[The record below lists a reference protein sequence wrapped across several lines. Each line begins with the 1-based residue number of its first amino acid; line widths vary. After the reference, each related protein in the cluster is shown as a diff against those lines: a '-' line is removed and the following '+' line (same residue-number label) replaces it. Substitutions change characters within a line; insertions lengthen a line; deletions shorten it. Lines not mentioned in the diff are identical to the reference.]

1 MKWLLVLAGL
11 LIGGTMGELP
21 GAVVGALV
29 GAGLV
34 AWINKGKQ
42 PSASPPGA
50 QPGAAMDTD
59 WPGERGD
66 PLAQRVAALERE
78 VAMLRRRLD
87 LLSAPA
93 GLAEPSAAFDD
104 RGFPLPAAVP
114 EDAAATTAS
123 PPSLASNAAP
133 EADGQPS
140 FARVNDDEPAGAAAS
155 VPPNPPV
162 PPRPGLVS
170 RGIAAARAWLFGGN
184 TVARMGVLVLFLG
197 LSFLARY
204 AVEHDML
211 PPTLRIIL
219 IAAIALALL
228 LTGWRLR
235 ARSPAYAMLLL
246 GGMVAALY
254 LDVFAALRLYQLMPM
269 GMAFGLS
276 VAICVFSCVLAVKQ
290 NGLSLALLGA
300 GGGFIA
306 PLLVSTG
313 SGNHVALFGYYLLLD
328 LGIAGI
334 ALARSW
340 RSLYL
345 VGFFFTFMIGG
356 LWGFQYYRPDHY
368 ASVQPFLAAYVL
380 LFIAIV
386 VIEARKAPTR
396 LAHAIDGTLVFGPP
410 LVGFSLQAAL
420 VRGMPWAAVW
430 SAVAFGALYLMLA
443 LWLRRSAS
451 VGRVFLAIGIGF
463 LTLAIPLAFDSRVT
477 SAVWAL
483 EGAGVVWFGLRHTR
497 WLPLLTGLALQLIAS
512 LLLLERLSGLRTETP
527 FLNARWIGIVLIA
540 GAALFSAWNL
550 RAAEL
555 PGHPRLA
562 RGLRRWISPVLLGW
576 GLLWWLAGNIAE
588 FDSWMA
594 LSDAARFTAALLL
607 LALTGAGLLLA
618 AARADWRH
626 AGLASQGLLPALYVL
641 AFGQVATTSHPSQAW
656 AGLGWLLALAVHE
669 RALRAP
675 VWPLSWMLSGQHA
688 GRVLLATLLIAW
700 QGAWLADRLTGA
712 PAWSLALWG
721 LIVMAVLSLLHAPA
735 MQSRWPIVAR
745 PAAYRPG
752 AASVLAVVLM
762 GWLWGSSIA
771 AAALETGIRY
781 LPLLNPVDLSV
792 VAAALALGM
801 WWRRD
806 LSPGAAWR
814 TGAVAVSLFFAL
826 NAIVLRAVAHIGA
839 IPYDFDSLADSAM
852 AQTAISLLWGVC
864 ALATMVGG
872 ARRAHR
878 AVWLAGAVLLGL
890 VVGKL
895 FLVDLSNWSGLTRV
909 VSFLGVG
916 VLMLVIGYFAP
927 MPPSR
932 TGPVA
937 APVPPGPELPP
948 HPQGSSSAQE
958 PPTPQTPSAS
968 SNPESAAPV
977 PPAAPAK
984 ES

>member
-1 MKWLLVLAGL
+1 MKWLLVLAGV
-11 LIGGTMGELP
+11 LIGGAMGELP

-29 GAGLV
+29 AAGLI
-34 AWINKGKQ
+34 AWINKGKER
-42 PSASPPGA
+42 PASVPNAESSAAP
-50 QPGAAMDTD
+50 AAD
-59 WPGERGD
+59 WPGDRGD
-66 PLAQRVAALERE
+66 PLAQRVAILERE

-87 LLSAPA
+87 QLGAADGIAASMAERDERGAELPTV
-93 GLAEPSAAFDD
+93 GLDE
-104 RGFPLPAAVP
+104 
-114 EDAAATTAS
+114 AAAGR
-123 PPSLASNAAP
+123 AP
-133 EADGQPS
+133 EPADALSGSSFGAQPSMATADGSPLGMTS
-140 FARVNDDEPAGAAAS
+140 PATNPIAAE
-155 VPPNPPV
+155 
-162 PPRPGLVS
+162 PPRPSLFARAIS
-170 RGIAAARAWLFGGN
+170 AARAWLFGGN

-211 PPTLRIIL
+211 PPALRIIL
-219 IAAIALALL
+219 IAAIAIALL

-235 ARSPAYAMLLL
+235 GKSPAYAMLLQ
-246 GGMVAALY
+246 GAAVAALY

-290 NGLSLALLGA
+290 NALSLALLGA
-300 GGGFIA
+300 GGGFVA

-356 LWGFQYYRPDHY
+356 LWGYQYYRPDHY

-420 VRGMPWAAVW
+420 VRGMPWAAAW
-430 SAVAFGALYLMLA
+430 SAVAFGAIYLMLA
-443 LWLRRSAS
+443 LWLRRSTS
-451 VGRVFLAIGIGF
+451 LGRVFLAIGIGF

-483 EGAGVVWFGLRHTR
+483 EGAGVVWFGLRHAR

-512 LLLLERLSGLRTETP
+512 LLLLERLSGMRTETP
-527 FLNARWIGIVLIA
+527 FLNARWIGIALIA

-550 RAAEL
+550 RTAKL
-555 PGHPRLA
+555 PDHPRLA
-562 RGLRRWISPVLLGW
+562 RALSRWAAPLLLAW
-576 GLLWWLAGNIAE
+576 GLVWWLAGNIAE
-588 FDSWMA
+588 FDGWMA

-607 LALTGAGLLLA
+607 LALTGAGLLLG

-626 AGLASQGLLPALYVL
+626 AGLAAQGLLPSLYVL

-656 AGLGWLLALAVHE
+656 AGVAWLMALAVHE

-675 VWPLSWMLSGQHA
+675 NWPWSWMLSAQHA
-688 GRVLLATLLIAW
+688 GRVLLATLLLAW
-700 QGAWLADRLTGA
+700 QGAWLADRLTSA
-712 PAWSLALWG
+712 SAWSLALWA
-721 LIVMAVLSLLHAPA
+721 LIVMAVLALLHAPTL
-735 MQSRWPIVAR
+735 QSRWPIATR
-745 PAAYRPG
+745 PKAYRPG

-762 GWLWGSSIA
+762 GWLWASSISA
-771 AAALETGIRY
+771 QALETGIRY
-781 LPLLNPVDLSV
+781 LPILNPVDLC
-792 VAAALALGM
+792 VAAAALTLAT
-801 WWRRD
+801 WWRGD
-806 LSPGAAWR
+806 HTPGSAWR
-814 TGAVAVSLFFAL
+814 SGTVAVSLFFAL
-826 NAIVLRAVAHIGA
+826 NAIVLRAVAHYGA
-839 IPYDFDSLADSAM
+839 IPYDFDSLADSAK
-852 AQTAISLLWGVC
+852 AQTAISLLWGIC

-872 ARRAHR
+872 ARAAHR
-878 AVWLAGAVLLGL
+878 PVWLAGAVLLGL

-909 VSFLGVG
+909 ISFLGVG

-932 TGPVA
+932 A
-937 APVPPGPELPP
+937 APASPQAPPGPEAPP
-948 HPQGSSSAQE
+948 S
-958 PPTPQTPSAS
+958 PQTPTPAPM
-968 SNPESAAPV
+968 PEGTAPAQAV
-977 PPAAPAK
+977 SPAK
-984 ES
+984 ET